1 MPIDPNVTQNIS
13 KPGLDPG
20 LYLVATPIGNLRD
33 ITLRALDVLA
43 KADSIVC
50 EDTRVTQKL
59 LNAHGI
65 TAKLAVYNDQ
75 SSEADRN
82 RFIRRLKS
90 GQSMALVSDAGTPLV
105 SDPGYKLVRAAE
117 AAGLP
122 VTAVPGPSAI
132 LNSLVI
138 SGLPL
143 DRFLFLGFL
152 PSKQGERRRAL
163 EEVADIDASLVA
175 FESPR
180 RLPASLHA
188 MAEILGPRPA
198 AVTRELT
205 KRFEEVRRGS
215 LASLASYYEEAGP
228 PKGEIVVVIAPPLAD
243 GTAQRAADVDR
254 LLQAAL
260 ESHTLRD
267 AVAAVV
273 EATGMGKRD
282 VYRRALELSSNDAK
296 PR

>member
-1 MPIDPNVTQNIS
+1 MRVDPNPTQNIS

-43 KADSIVC
+43 TVDSIIC
-50 EDTRVTQKL
+50 EDTRVTRKL

-75 SSEADRN
+75 SSNADRD

-90 GQSMALVSDAGTPLV
+90 GQSMAMVSDAGTPLI

-117 AAGLP
+117 AAGLAI
-122 VTAVPGPSAI
+122 TAVPGPSAI
-132 LNSLVI
+132 LSSLTV
-138 SGLPL
+138 SGLPP

-152 PSKQGERRRAL
+152 PSKSGDRGRTL
-163 EEVADIDASLVA
+163 KEVAGINASLVV

-180 RLPASLHA
+180 RLAASLHA
-188 MAEILGPRPA
+188 MAVILGPRQA

-205 KRFEEVRRGS
+205 KRFEEVRRGT
-215 LASLASYYEEAGP
+215 LASLASHYAETGP
-228 PKGEIVVVIAPPLAD
+228 PKGEIVVVIAPAEAD
-243 GTAQRAADVDR
+243 AAPR
-254 LLQAAL
+254 QAAEVDDL
-260 ESHTLRD
+260 LLAALDHHTLRD

-273 EATGMGKRD
+273 EATGLAKRD
-282 VYRRALELSSNDAK
+282 LYRRALELSSKHAK